1 MFTVVSD
8 EDGQGTPCKETNQN
22 RTTEIRYYCNPNSPN
37 QYTITEYGY
46 CKYLVRISDRQICNI
61 PLFEAVLPDET
72 VLYCASEEEVKK
84 IEKEETNKVDPAES
98 SLNTDVYFHAKKEE
112 NSLLNSYRRIRD
124 QSGTFVYVNNKEDHD
139 KVELKPV
146 KKDMMS
152 QLLSNAQGDPK
163 QLEEFVKQ
171 IQEQFGDS
179 ISIVIQQGDGEPI
192 PITENVVEI
201 SEEEFLKSMNDGV
214 EDMKKEESEQKA
226 SEGVKEEN
234 VEVVKEEEKE
244 EVDESIEDEE
254 NIIEVVEAV
263 KEQPHEI
270 NEPVKEEQQE
280 TIEIVEP
287 VKEQQ
292 NNIEV
297 VEPIKEQPHEMNEPV
312 PEQPQQINE
321 HTKQN
326 ENNHMNNELQFIS
339 VFYFFFLFV
348 SLFNTKQFSSSS

>member
-1 MFTVVSD
+1 M
-8 EDGQGTPCKETNQN
+8 
-22 RTTEIRYYCNPNSPN
+22 
-37 QYTITEYGY
+37 
-46 CKYLVRISDRQICNI
+46 
-61 PLFEAVLPDET
+61 
-72 VLYCASEEEVKK
+72 YCASEEEVKK

-152 QLLSNAQGDPK
+152 QLWSNAQGDPK
-163 QLEEFVKQ
+163 QLEEIVKQ

-214 EDMKKEESEQKA
+214 EDMKKEEREQKA

-244 EVDESIEDEE
+244 EVDESIEEKE

-263 KEQPHEI
+263 
-270 NEPVKEEQQE
+270 
-280 TIEIVEP
+280 
-287 VKEQQ
+287 
-292 NNIEV
+292 
-297 VEPIKEQPHEMNEPV
+297 KEQPHEMNEPV

-326 ENNHMNNELQFIS
+326 ENNQMNNEL
-339 VFYFFFLFV
+339 
-348 SLFNTKQFSSSS
+348 

>member
-163 QLEEFVKQ
+163 QLEEIVKQ

-263 KEQPHEI
+263 KE
-270 NEPVKEEQQE
+270 EQQE

>member
-1 MFTVVSD
+1 M
-8 EDGQGTPCKETNQN
+8 
-22 RTTEIRYYCNPNSPN
+22 
-37 QYTITEYGY
+37 
-46 CKYLVRISDRQICNI
+46 
-61 PLFEAVLPDET
+61 
-72 VLYCASEEEVKK
+72 KK

-152 QLLSNAQGDPK
+152 QLWSNAQGDPK
-163 QLEEFVKQ
+163 QLEEIVKQ

-226 SEGVKEEN
+226 SEGG
-234 VEVVKEEEKE
+234 
-244 EVDESIEDEE
+244 SG
-254 NIIEVVEAV
+254 
-263 KEQPHEI
+263 
-270 NEPVKEEQQE
+270 
-280 TIEIVEP
+280 
-287 VKEQQ
+287 
-292 NNIEV
+292 
-297 VEPIKEQPHEMNEPV
+297 
-312 PEQPQQINE
+312 
-321 HTKQN
+321 
-326 ENNHMNNELQFIS
+326 L
-339 VFYFFFLFV
+339 
-348 SLFNTKQFSSSS
+348 